1 MIDYYI
7 RVADEAAMREALAA
21 SGAATISEQGN
32 LLPADGVALDIIGT
46 WYDVPAEEGAEPVAR
61 PGYFANV
68 RSNAPLTW
76 PAGVELPEPETP
88 WRTWA

>member
-1 MIDYYI
+1 MIDYYL
-7 RVADEAAMREALAA
+7 RAA
-21 SGAATISEQGN
+21 SAQALEQALLDAGAASIEDGQ
-32 LLPADGVALDIIGT
+32 LVAAPGVALDIIGT
-46 WYDVPAEEGAEPVAR
+46 WYDPPAEEGAEPVAR
-61 PGYFANV
+61 PGFYANV